1 MPFKKVGD
9 NEYTGPSGK
18 HFNSAQVRLY
28 YSNGG
33 HFPGQKY
40 GEGGMIKGMKP
51 VNMKYAEGGPVLG
64 RTRDFMKIPDEFRDP
79 DEGNAKADQDQL
91 YGKSG
96 EGSGKGFVKPDAAQD
111 KSEKPIKPR
120 K

>member
-64 RTRDFMKIPDEFRDP
+64 RTRDFMKEPDPFRDDGTSREGP
-79 DEGNAKADQDQL
+79 DKTDQD
-91 YGKSG
+91 YGKKG
-96 EGSGKGFVKPDAAQD
+96 VGGAGKPNPTASCKT
-111 KSEKPIKPR
+111 EKPVKPR